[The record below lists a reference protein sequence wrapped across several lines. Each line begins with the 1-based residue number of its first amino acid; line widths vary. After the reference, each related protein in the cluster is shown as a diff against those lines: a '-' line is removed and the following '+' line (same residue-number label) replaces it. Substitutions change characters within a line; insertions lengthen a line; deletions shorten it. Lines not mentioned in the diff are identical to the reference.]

1 MKTKLNFSVLLI
13 KSRRVKR
20 LTQRQVAQAVGVSQ
34 SAYNY
39 WESGKHYPNVQ
50 KIFSLTRVLSIPI
63 EEMIGGWL
71 LKSLDLNTKDFLF
84 VCLICVPLNDDHL
97 SEKFNKSYFRIWIAP
112 KLWQYW
118 EISTKKQLFCM
129 VCFLKA
135 AN

>member
-13 KSRRVKR
+13 KSRRNKR
-20 LTQRQVAQAVGVSQ
+20 LTQREVAQAVGVSQ

-63 EEMIGGWL
+63 EEMIGGWP
-71 LKSLDLNTKDFLF
+71 LKSLDLITKDFLF
-84 VCLICVPLNDDHL
+84 VDLIWLPLNNDQL
-97 SEKFNKSYFRIWIAP
+97 SEEFNEFYFHCWIAP
-112 KLWQYW
+112 GLWQCW
-118 EISTKKQLFCM
+118 EIGTKKYVFCM
-129 VCFLKA
+129 VDFLKA